1 MLLLAGVA
9 PPLHAASASSRS
21 FQDDEIISEFCIQTS
36 EDAYSR
42 KCVEYESSEVH
53 IQDIA

>member
-53 IQDIA
+53 IQDSA